1 MGFALSGVGF
11 AHPGKTIFNDLDL
24 TLQAGRFTGIIG
36 PNGCGKTTLLDLICR
51 HRPPHKGNIL
61 YGGRSLAEFGKRA
74 LAREIALVPQDYGV
88 NFPFTVEEVVF
99 MGRYPHTPRFGA
111 PSADDLER
119 VARTMVA
126 CDVLAF
132 KDRPVTTL
140 SGGER
145 QRVIFARALAQDTP
159 VLVLDE
165 ATANLDVCHAL
176 ALLDRVAG
184 LVQSENRTVIAVFQD
199 LNLASAYSQEVVM
212 IKAGRVVAAGPTEEV
227 MTPQNLKTVF
237 DIQARVAVDDFTG
250 RLQVRYKRA

>member
-1 MGFALSGVGF
+1 M
-11 AHPGKTIFNDLDL
+11 
-24 TLQAGRFTGIIG
+24 
-36 PNGCGKTTLLDLICR
+36 
-51 HRPPHKGNIL
+51 
-61 YGGRSLAEFGKRA
+61 
-74 LAREIALVPQDYGV
+74 
-88 NFPFTVEEVVF
+88 
-99 MGRYPHTPRFGA
+99 
-111 PSADDLER
+111 
-119 VARTMVA
+119 
-126 CDVLAF
+126 
-132 KDRPVTTL
+132 
-140 SGGER
+140 
-145 QRVIFARALAQDTP
+145 IFARALAQDTP